1 MASIEKLIDKM
12 KVQPNGISLQEA
24 ERVLISYG
32 YTFLRQRGSHRSYR
46 NDSGEMIIIIANNP
60 LKKVYVAKILE
71 RIGENKYSEETM
83 NIKEYL
89 ELPYHIVIQ
98 NIIDENGSYYFA
110 TVKEF
115 DGCMSHGDTYSVA
128 FENIREA
135 MELWI
140 EGKLEGGFDVPLPI
154 GENQYS
160 GKFVLRI
167 PKSLHARLAAE
178 AEKEGVSL
186 NQYALY
192 RLSI

>member
-1 MASIEKLIDKM
+1 
-12 KVQPNGISLQEA
+12 
-24 ERVLISYG
+24 
-32 YTFLRQRGSHRSYR
+32 
-46 NDSGEMIIIIANNP
+46 
-60 LKKVYVAKILE
+60 
-71 RIGENKYSEETM
+71 M
-83 NIKEYL
+83 NTKEYL

-98 NIIDENGSYYFA
+98 HMTDESGPYYFA
-110 TVKEF
+110 TVREF
-115 DGCMSHGDTYSVA
+115 DGCMSHGDSYSEA

-135 MELWI
+135 MEGWI
-140 EGKLEGGFDVPLPI
+140 ETKLENGYTVPLPI
-154 GENQYS
+154 DDSKYS